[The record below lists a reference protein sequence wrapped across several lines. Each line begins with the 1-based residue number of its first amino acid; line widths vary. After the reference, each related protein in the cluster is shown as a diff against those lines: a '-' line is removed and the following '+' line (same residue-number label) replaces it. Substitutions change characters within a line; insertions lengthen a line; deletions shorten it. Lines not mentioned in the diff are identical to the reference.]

1 MNHLKTLV
9 DSLKVVNECEKKLKS
24 NATIKKDISN
34 IIMKQLNLI
43 TTYITQLVTN
53 KEPKMLALRRENAT
67 IEGAYN
73 SHANLNWTA
82 CYDDLC

>member
-1 MNHLKTLV
+1 M
-9 DSLKVVNECEKKLKS
+9 NECEKKLES
-24 NATIKKDISN
+24 NATIEKDILD
-34 IIMKQLNLI
+34 IIMKQLNFI

-53 KEPKMLALRRENAT
+53 EEPKMPALRRENAT

-73 SHANLNWTA
+73 SHANLNWTV

>member
-43 TTYITQLVTN
+43 TTYITQLVMN
-53 KEPKMLALRRENAT
+53 EKSRMLALKRKNAT
-67 IEGAYN
+67 IEEAYN
-73 SHANLNWTA
+73 LHI
-82 CYDDLC
+82 DLS

>member
-1 MNHLKTLV
+1 
-9 DSLKVVNECEKKLKS
+9 
-24 NATIKKDISN
+24 
-34 IIMKQLNLI
+34 MKQLNLI